1 MEKQEP
7 KTIDDYIAQFPLET
21 KKNLQQVREAI

>member
-7 KTIDDYIAQFPLET
+7 KTIDDYIAQFPL